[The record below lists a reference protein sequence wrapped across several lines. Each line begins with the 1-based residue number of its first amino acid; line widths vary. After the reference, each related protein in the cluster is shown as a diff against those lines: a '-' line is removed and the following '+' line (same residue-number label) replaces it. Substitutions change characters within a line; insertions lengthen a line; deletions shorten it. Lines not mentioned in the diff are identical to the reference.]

1 MSTENLA
8 RVPAGNKPPV
18 QKLTLPG
25 STIGGEVGTFYV
37 DFTVWNRE
45 GTRSQ
50 TLNGLVDTGALYPQ
64 VPSSILEDLGVEREF
79 SEIFRLADG
88 TRRELPVGL
97 ATIELEGQ
105 SRSVYT
111 IFGPEG
117 SSVLLGA
124 LALETFA
131 LAADARS
138 KCLIPADLT
147 L

>member
-1 MSTENLA
+1 MSTENLP
-8 RVPAGNKPPV
+8 RVSAIDKPPGE
-18 QKLTLPG
+18 KLTLPG

-45 GTRSQ
+45 GTRAQ
-50 TLNGLVDTGALYPQ
+50 TLHGLVDTGALYPQ
-64 VPSSILEDLGVEREF
+64 APAAILEDLGVEREF
-79 SEIFRLADG
+79 SEVFRLADG
-88 TRRELPVGL
+88 TRLELAVGL

-105 SRSVYT
+105 RRSVYT

-131 LAADARS
+131 LAADARNQ
-138 KCLIPADLT
+138 CLVPADLT

>member
-1 MSTENLA
+1 M
-8 RVPAGNKPPV
+8 
-18 QKLTLPG
+18 
-25 STIGGEVGTFYV
+25 GTFYV

-64 VPSSILEDLGVEREF
+64 VPANILEDLGVEREF

-88 TRRELPVGL
+88 TWRELAVGL
-97 ATIELEGQ
+97 ATMELEGQ

-131 LAADARS
+131 LAADARNQ
-138 KCLIPADLT
+138 CLIPADLT